1 MPVELPRLPGAP
13 RGSARDLRGYLSL
26 AQLEEEGPVLRFL
39 GKSGKFLQKRRR
51 KTWDLYGFIA
61 RFGFNDLNYEHWGLG
76 VKIEALKL

>member
-1 MPVELPRLPGAP
+1 
-13 RGSARDLRGYLSL
+13 
-26 AQLEEEGPVLRFL
+26 VLGFL
-39 GKSGKFLQKRRR
+39 GKSGKFLQKRRT